1 MARQQRTIRIWS
13 GNRVVQIITVAQDGS
28 SSSTAGGVGGAENSA
43 LIDIEIDP
51 WAGLIVDR
59 ATDNPPTYWRDL
71 GAE

>member
-1 MARQQRTIRIWS
+1 MANHKKIRIWS
-13 GNRVVQIITVAQDGS
+13 GKEVVQVITVAQDGS
-28 SSSTAGGVGGAENSA
+28 SSSTIGAVGGAENST